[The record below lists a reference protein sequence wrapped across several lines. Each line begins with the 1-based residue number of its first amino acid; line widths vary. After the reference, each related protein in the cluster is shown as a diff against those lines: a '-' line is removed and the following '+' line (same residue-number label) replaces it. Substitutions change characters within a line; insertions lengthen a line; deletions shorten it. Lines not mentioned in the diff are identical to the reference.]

1 MAHGGGSTT
10 TRTLPIALAVV
21 LLIALAAFAEPIR
34 ESGAVAGSTVDSPAT
49 TDAVTSSSGSSSA
62 PRSSAPA
69 TSTPAASTFEP
80 QPRRRPIT
88 LGFAGDTSFTDGL
101 ASRDPFAEVVDLLSA
116 PDLMV
121 VNLETVVADPD
132 AGRVFVDKDFLFRS
146 PPESLDLIVEAGID
160 VVVLANNHTLDFGP
174 EALAQTLREVDA
186 VGLHRVGAGLTAEE
200 AYQPLI
206 LEVGDWTVGLVGL
219 SRVPCDW
226 SASGENTRPW
236 VAWACPTLIDGADE
250 LVTAAVDAADVV
262 VVMAHG
268 GTEGVLCPSDHM
280 VELEQ
285 RWAGLGADVVVD
297 GHPHVVQG
305 ITSWG
310 ETMVVHSTGNFA
322 FPSAR
327 GVTANSAVFL
337 VEVSEDGIEL
347 RIEPVR
353 VDGGVV
359 RRPSAEQ
366 HRAIR
371 DQINS
376 VSSGWQIDESG
387 RAVRAEVAGACWRCR
402 TLPGRAVQNPVVAKS
417 RIWDCCSS
425 SKP

>member
-1 MAHGGGSTT
+1 MRHVGGSTD
-10 TRTLPIALAVV
+10 RWTLPIAVAV
-21 LLIALAAFAEPIR
+21 LLLVAVAAFGDPIP
-34 ESGAVAGSTVDSPAT
+34 ESDASPGGGATDSPTT
-49 TDAVTSSSGSSSA
+49 TDAVASGLSTSTSTGTSTSSVST
-62 PRSSAPA
+62 
-69 TSTPAASTFEP
+69 TSTAPVES
-80 QPRRRPIT
+80 QPPRRPIT
-88 LGFAGDTSFTDGL
+88 VGFAGDTSFTNGL
-101 ASRDPFAEVVDLLSA
+101 DSRDPFADVVDLLSA

-121 VNLETVVADPD
+121 VNLETAVADPD
-132 AGRVFVDKDFLFRS
+132 VGRAFVDKDFLFRS

-226 SASGENTRPW
+226 SASGENNRPW

-250 LVTAAVDAADVV
+250 MVTAAVDAADVV
-262 VVMAHG
+262 VVMVHG

-280 VELEQ
+280 VELDQ

-347 RIEPVR
+347 WIEPVR

-376 VSSGWQIDESG
+376 VSSGWQLDESG
-387 RAVRAEVAGACWRCR
+387 RAVRAEVAGAC
-402 TLPGRAVQNPVVAKS
+402 
-417 RIWDCCSS
+417 
-425 SKP
+425 